1 MGGSVCVTYQ
11 INAAMS
17 GSIMCGSASART
29 INTTNIGG
37 GQSHDH
43 TLSANFVGSANS
55 VLSPY
60 LVLIY
65 IIKT

>member
-1 MGGSVCVTYQ
+1 
-11 INAAMS
+11 MS
-17 GSIMCGSASART
+17 ALALTGTRT
-29 INTTNIGG
+29 NTTAVCSNPSTISTANTGG

-43 TLSANFVGSANS
+43 TLSANFVGSS
-55 VLSPY
+55 TSTLQPY

>member
-1 MGGSVCVTYQ
+1 MGAISSGQCMSVPSSNMNTGST
-11 INAAMS
+11 
-17 GSIMCGSASART
+17 
-29 INTTNIGG
+29 GG

-43 TLSANFVGSANS
+43 TLSANFSGSANS
-55 VLSPY
+55 VLQPY

>member
-1 MGGSVCVTYQ
+1 MG
-11 INAAMS
+11 
-17 GSIMCGSASART
+17 MCMVANPATS
-29 INTTNIGG
+29 NTGG

-43 TLSANFVGSANS
+43 TLSANFVGGSTS
-55 VLSPY
+55 TLSPY

>member
-1 MGGSVCVTYQ
+1 MGMSAASCQCGMAGRAGS
-11 INAAMS
+11 NAM
-17 GSIMCGSASART
+17 G
-29 INTTNIGG
+29 NTGNTGG

-43 TLSANFVGSANS
+43 TLSANFVGGSAS
-55 VLSPY
+55 ILQPY

>member
-1 MGGSVCVTYQ
+1 MSQSFVMQCGGFNTGG
-11 INAAMS
+11 NT
-17 GSIMCGSASART
+17 GST
-29 INTTNIGG
+29 GG

-43 TLSANFVGSANS
+43 TLSANFSGSANS
-55 VLSPY
+55 VLQPY

>member
-1 MGGSVCVTYQ
+1 MA
-11 INAAMS
+11 I
-17 GSIMCGSASART
+17 CGSSGNFSGMAALITS
-29 INTTNIGG
+29 NTGG

-43 TLSANFVGSANS
+43 TLSANFVGSS
-55 VLSPY
+55 TSTLSPY

>member
-1 MGGSVCVTYQ
+1 MCGGSAYRGVDGPGALIGNVSVNST
-11 INAAMS
+11 
-17 GSIMCGSASART
+17 
-29 INTTNIGG
+29 GG

-43 TLSANFVGSANS
+43 TLSANFVGTGNS
-55 VLSPY
+55 VLQPY

>member
-1 MGGSVCVTYQ
+1 MSFQGRFYPGVMCVCGGSNQTLTA
-11 INAAMS
+11 IA
-17 GSIMCGSASART
+17 
-29 INTTNIGG
+29 NTGG

-43 TLSANFVGSANS
+43 SLSANFSGSANS
-55 VLSPY
+55 VLQPY

>member
-1 MGGSVCVTYQ
+1 MG
-11 INAAMS
+11 NF
-17 GSIMCGSASART
+17 
-29 INTTNIGG
+29 TTNSTGG

-43 TLSANFVGSANS
+43 TLSANFVGSGNS
-55 VLSPY
+55 VLQPY

>member
-1 MGGSVCVTYQ
+1 MGGGGAQT
-11 INAAMS
+11 I
-17 GSIMCGSASART
+17 GPMCMAGGTATSS
-29 INTTNIGG
+29 NTGG

>member
-1 MGGSVCVTYQ
+1 MT
-11 INAAMS
+11 AANS
-17 GSIMCGSASART
+17 GQAPNSSST
-29 INTTNIGG
+29 GG

-43 TLSANFVGSANS
+43 TLSANFVGAANS

>member
-1 MGGSVCVTYQ
+1 MCNNQSAQVPF
-11 INAAMS
+11 NAQMT
-17 GSIMCGSASART
+17 SITRT
-29 INTTNIGG
+29 NISSTNIGG

>member
-1 MGGSVCVTYQ
+1 MSAQSKSGVRTNASDNDASDSIVTT
-11 INAAMS
+11 A
-17 GSIMCGSASART
+17 
-29 INTTNIGG
+29 NTGG

-43 TLSANFVGSANS
+43 TLSANFSGSANS
-55 VLSPY
+55 VLQPY

>member
-1 MGGSVCVTYQ
+1 MCQPNANFATSQTAMGGGC
-11 INAAMS
+11 
-17 GSIMCGSASART
+17 AST
-29 INTTNIGG
+29 SNTGG

-55 VLSPY
+55 VLQPY

>member
-1 MGGSVCVTYQ
+1 
-11 INAAMS
+11 
-17 GSIMCGSASART
+17 MCGAGQAICIGGT
-29 INTTNIGG
+29 AGANFPTANTGG

-43 TLSANFVGSANS
+43 TLSANFVGSS
-55 VLSPY
+55 VSTLSPY

>member
-1 MGGSVCVTYQ
+1 MGG
-11 INAAMS
+11 NS
-17 GSIMCGSASART
+17 GSGTPTNNPDINSGSLSISST
-29 INTTNIGG
+29 GG

-43 TLSANFVGSANS
+43 TLSANFSGSANS
-55 VLSPY
+55 VLQPY

>member
-1 MGGSVCVTYQ
+1 MSMCDGPSF
-11 INAAMS
+11 NANQSFAGS
-17 GSIMCGSASART
+17 GSTG
-29 INTTNIGG
+29 NTGG

-55 VLSPY
+55 VLQPY

>member
-1 MGGSVCVTYQ
+1 MSSMNNNLSLGNP
-11 INAAMS
+11 NAS
-17 GSIMCGSASART
+17 SSANFSSA
-29 INTTNIGG
+29 NTGG

-43 TLSANFVGSANS
+43 TLSANFVGSSTDN
-55 VLSPY
+55 LPPY

>member
-1 MGGSVCVTYQ
+1 MCVGGGTT
-11 INAAMS
+11 S
-17 GSIMCGSASART
+17 GSTPMGVI
-29 INTTNIGG
+29 TTQATGG

-43 TLSANFVGSANS
+43 TLSANFSGSANS

>member
-1 MGGSVCVTYQ
+1 MCMAGG
-11 INAAMS
+11 MFS
-17 GSIMCGSASART
+17 GSGGAGQVSSGST
-29 INTTNIGG
+29 GG

-43 TLSANFVGSANS
+43 TLSANFSGSANS
-55 VLSPY
+55 VLQPY

>member
-1 MGGSVCVTYQ
+1 MCCGPLMGQVSV
-11 INAAMS
+11 NAPMGMQGNVS
-17 GSIMCGSASART
+17 QTVNVS
-29 INTTNIGG
+29 NTGG

-43 TLSANFVGSANS
+43 TLSANFSGSANS
-55 VLSPY
+55 VLQPY

>member
-1 MGGSVCVTYQ
+1 MAGGS
-11 INAAMS
+11 NAP
-17 GSIMCGSASART
+17 GGGTTTAST
-29 INTTNIGG
+29 SNTGG

>member
-1 MGGSVCVTYQ
+1 MCMGGVGQSSCF
-11 INAAMS
+11 AMQ
-17 GSIMCGSASART
+17 GSTGTS
-29 INTTNIGG
+29 NTGG

-43 TLSANFVGSANS
+43 NLSANFSGSANS
-55 VLSPY
+55 VLQPY

>member
-1 MGGSVCVTYQ
+1 MGMSNFPSVAVAPQANFNPSTQ
-11 INAAMS
+11 
-17 GSIMCGSASART
+17 
-29 INTTNIGG
+29 NTGG

-43 TLSANFVGSANS
+43 TLSANFSGSANS
-55 VLSPY
+55 VLQPY

>member
-1 MGGSVCVTYQ
+1 MSSVANTGGAGGGGSH
-11 INAAMS
+11 
-17 GSIMCGSASART
+17 
-29 INTTNIGG
+29 
-37 GQSHDH
+37 SHNL
-43 TLSANFVGSANS
+43 TANFVGSANS

>member
-1 MGGSVCVTYQ
+1 MCMSAGGAFFAS
-11 INAAMS
+11 
-17 GSIMCGSASART
+17 CGRAS
-29 INTTNIGG
+29 TTNSSGNTGG

>member
-1 MGGSVCVTYQ
+1 MGTVLCNPSYQ
-11 INAAMS
+11 RQIQPTTQGETNP
-17 GSIMCGSASART
+17 
-29 INTTNIGG
+29 NTSPTANTGG

-43 TLSANFVGSANS
+43 TLSANFVGAANS

>member
-1 MGGSVCVTYQ
+1 
-11 INAAMS
+11 
-17 GSIMCGSASART
+17 MCGGGQFYALAGTSMSTSQPSGNA
-29 INTTNIGG
+29 GG

-43 TLSANFVGSANS
+43 TLSANFVGGSTS
-55 VLSPY
+55 TLSPY

>member
-1 MGGSVCVTYQ
+1 
-11 INAAMS
+11 MS
-17 GSIMCGSASART
+17 IASGMCGSGGNICKGIMTGATNIASA
-29 INTTNIGG
+29 NTGG

-43 TLSANFVGSANS
+43 TLSANFVGSATS
-55 VLSPY
+55 SLPPY

>member
-1 MGGSVCVTYQ
+1 MGCQVSANQSAASGMGST
-11 INAAMS
+11 
-17 GSIMCGSASART
+17 G
-29 INTTNIGG
+29 NTGG

-43 TLSANFVGSANS
+43 TLSANFSGSANS
-55 VLSPY
+55 VLQPY

>member
-1 MGGSVCVTYQ
+1 
-11 INAAMS
+11 MS
-17 GSIMCGSASART
+17 SGACGSGMFPLLSSM
-29 INTTNIGG
+29 NTGSTGG

-43 TLSANFVGSANS
+43 TLSANFSGSANS
-55 VLSPY
+55 VLQPY